1 MSSISFIAAAETTAD
16 LLVGDLEKARDQAS
30 AIESIYLEAL
40 LEQAGDLRRDLQRL
54 LSAVETDAAMG
65 HAG

>member
-1 MSSISFIAAAETTAD
+1 MSSISFIATAETTAD
-16 LLVGDLEKARDQAS
+16 LLVGDLAKARDHAS

-40 LEQAGDLRRDLQRL
+40 LEQAEDLRGDLQRL
-54 LSAVETDAAMG
+54 LSAVEIEAAKE